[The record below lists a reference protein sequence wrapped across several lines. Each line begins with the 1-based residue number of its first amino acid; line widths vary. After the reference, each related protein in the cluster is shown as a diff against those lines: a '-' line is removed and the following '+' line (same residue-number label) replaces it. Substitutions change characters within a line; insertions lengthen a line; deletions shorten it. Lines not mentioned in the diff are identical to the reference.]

1 MSDEKREIAIT
12 DCDHANMLPEQKVF
26 NAYHIQMKLFQC
38 RTEEALIENLKGYVA
53 VGNQYAPM
61 TEKVFQNLPQ
71 LKCIV
76 RYGVGVNNID
86 VHAAKRYGIAVC
98 NVPDYGV
105 QEVATQAVT
114 MLLALYRKL
123 ILMNDSIRKS
133 QWKYELSVPIHR
145 MRNQVVGIIGIG
157 RIGKCFA
164 ELMKGFGCRLI
175 ASDPLYYK
183 TGRTYPDYIEMVPLE
198 ELLTCADFISIHM
211 PLETSR
217 NLIGNEEM
225 KKMKPTAC
233 LINVS
238 RGGIIDENA
247 LYRALTEGWI
257 AGAACDVLETEPPSS
272 DHPLFGCK
280 NFICT
285 PHMAWYSEE
294 ASVDLKTKLAE
305 ELVRFMDGKPLRNLL

>member
-1 MSDEKREIAIT
+1 
-12 DCDHANMLPEQKVF
+12 
-26 NAYHIQMKLFQC
+26 
-38 RTEEALIENLKGYVA
+38 
-53 VGNQYAPM
+53 
-61 TEKVFQNLPQ
+61 
-71 LKCIV
+71 
-76 RYGVGVNNID
+76 
-86 VHAAKRYGIAVC
+86 
-98 NVPDYGV
+98 
-105 QEVATQAVT
+105 
-114 MLLALYRKL
+114 
-123 ILMNDSIRKS
+123 
-133 QWKYELSVPIHR
+133 
-145 MRNQVVGIIGIG
+145 
-157 RIGKCFA
+157 
-164 ELMKGFGCRLI
+164 
-175 ASDPLYYK
+175 
-183 TGRTYPDYIEMVPLE
+183 MVPLE
-198 ELLTCADFISIHM
+198 ELLTCADFISIHT